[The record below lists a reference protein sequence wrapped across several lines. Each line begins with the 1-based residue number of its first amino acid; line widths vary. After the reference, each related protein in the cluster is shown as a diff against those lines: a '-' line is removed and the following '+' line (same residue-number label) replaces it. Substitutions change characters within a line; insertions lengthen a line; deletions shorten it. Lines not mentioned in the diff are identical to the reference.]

1 MISEINLQALAEKF
15 DDRAY
20 YAPDGHALRYRLFR
34 PAAEGKQPLVLFL
47 HGMGERGSDNRAHI
61 TNTGGAQLWAD
72 ENVQADT
79 PCYILAPQ
87 CPADATWLHPG
98 IPELVMAM
106 LRDVCSAENVDTMR
120 LYICGLSMGG
130 CGTWHIAAENPDVFA
145 AALPV
150 CGAASPETAARIGQ
164 TPLWALRAADDDMVP
179 IAGDL
184 SKTDSTAAYP
194 LYGSRLAVSEA
205 ARSGSRNLRLT
216 EYPAGYIGGKYKS
229 PHAAWEEAFRDDEV
243 RRWLFSQNRMNRD
256 TYKTIVPGV
265 WECCDATGANYYIVE
280 GRDRALVI
288 DTGMGWGDIASF
300 VGSITR
306 LPYALALT
314 HGHGDHSMHCSRF
327 GEVYLDMADKPM
339 LFEGRFPGQQTPDES
354 ALVSISDGYKFD
366 LGGGVIVETV
376 ALPGH
381 TPGSV
386 LFVDKFHK
394 CVFTGDAVG
403 SGCGVWMQVPGAYD
417 LSAYAASLAF
427 AGDRLAFLGVD
438 GTWAFLGGHAN
449 QRFMNDSGVF
459 NPILPG
465 MLSDMRVLCEKL
477 ISGELK
483 GSAEGMEQISGR
495 FGETLK
501 ASYGTADMLYRPV
514 QLK

>member
-1 MISEINLQALAEKF
+1 MINEINLQALADKF

-61 TNTGGAQLWAD
+61 TNIGGAQLWAD
-72 ENVQADT
+72 ENVQAET

-150 CGAASPETAARIGQ
+150 CGAASPEAAARIGQ
-164 TPLWALRAADDDMVP
+164 TPLWALHASDDDVVPIAGHSADDDVAP

-184 SKTDSTAAYP
+184 IKTHSIAAYP
-194 LYGSRLAVSEA
+194 MYGSRLAVSEA
-205 ARSGSRNLRLT
+205 ARAGSRNLRLT
-216 EYPAGYIGGKYKS
+216 EYPEGYIGGKYKS
-229 PHAAWEEAFRDDEV
+229 PHAAWEEAFRDADV
-243 RRWLFSQNRMNRD
+243 RRWMFSQNRMNRD

-265 WECCDATGANYYIVE
+265 WDCSDATGANYYIVE

-288 DTGMGWGDIASF
+288 DTGMGWGDIVSF

-314 HGHGDHSMHCSRF
+314 HGHGDHSMHC
-327 GEVYLDMADKPM
+327 
-339 LFEGRFPGQQTPDES
+339 
-354 ALVSISDGYKFD
+354 
-366 LGGGVIVETV
+366 
-376 ALPGH
+376 
-381 TPGSV
+381 
-386 LFVDKFHK
+386 
-394 CVFTGDAVG
+394 
-403 SGCGVWMQVPGAYD
+403 
-417 LSAYAASLAF
+417 
-427 AGDRLAFLGVD
+427 
-438 GTWAFLGGHAN
+438 
-449 QRFMNDSGVF
+449 
-459 NPILPG
+459 
-465 MLSDMRVLCEKL
+465 
-477 ISGELK
+477 
-483 GSAEGMEQISGR
+483 
-495 FGETLK
+495 
-501 ASYGTADMLYRPV
+501 
-514 QLK
+514 